1 MSRHLPRARY
11 GRSDRRRRER
21 SRGVAVVEA
30 AFAFP
35 VVVLITFAVIEF
47 GLIYMTEST
56 TVSSSQAGAR
66 LGAATVPLEPTPADA
81 YDAMR
86 DEVVDTID
94 AMSSRGTPDQL
105 WIYRADADGTPVG
118 VAGFGNCNTDCRAYT
133 WNGTTFA
140 NPIGNWTNPDACIAG
155 GLDSVGVYITVR
167 HDLVSGLLFESVDI
181 EEHTTNQLEPLPTDQ
196 CPTPGP

>member
-1 MSRHLPRARY
+1 MTRLRPRRA
-11 GRSDRRRRER
+11 RRER
-21 SRGVAVVEA
+21 SRGVALVEA

-35 VVVLITFAVIEF
+35 VVLLITFAVIEF

-66 LGAATVPLEPTPADA
+66 LGAATVPLEPVPADA

-86 DEVVDTID
+86 DEVVETID
-94 AMSSRGTPDQL
+94 AMSSRGTPQQL
-105 WIYRADADGTPVG
+105 WIYRADADGTPLG
-118 VAGFGNCNTDCRAYT
+118 GPGFSSCAVDCRAYT

-140 NPIGNWTNPDACIAG
+140 NPVGNWPTPDACIAG
-155 GLDSVGVYITVR
+155 GLDDVGVYITVR

-181 EEHTTNQLEPLPTDQ
+181 EEHTTNQLEPLPTEQ
-196 CPTPGP
+196 CP